1 MATCMASLV
10 SQYAQEIFTL
20 FLGLIIEAFPFIVLG
35 VTISTLIALYVKEDR
50 ILKYLPKNRFVS
62 HTIIGFLGIFMPVC
76 ECGNIPVAR
85 RLILKKFSVSQA
97 TVFLLAA
104 PIVNP
109 ITFIT
114 TLEAFN
120 IDKNIAIM
128 RLVFGYVIA
137 LIIGLAISYRKN
149 QSSLL
154 KQEFYAETCE
164 VHEHDH
170 DKHRGLEIFQREFIG
185 VFRLLFIGAIIAALT
200 QSLIPREFL
209 NTIGA
214 HPILSILAMIFLGL
228 VVSMCSNVDAFFA
241 LSYSTTFTLGS
252 LMAFMVFGPM
262 IDIKILSMLKST
274 FKTKFL
280 VWLSVAVTISAVL
293 VGIGVN
299 VFYRPFL

>member
-1 MATCMASLV
+1 MTLLLT
-10 SQYAQEIFTL
+10 YAQEIFTL
-20 FLGLIIEAFPFIVLG
+20 FLSLTIEAFPFIILG
-35 VTISTLIALYVKEDR
+35 VTISTLIALYVREDK
-50 ILKYLPKNRFVS
+50 ILRYLPKNRFLS
-62 HTIIGFLGIFMPVC
+62 HAVVALLGIFIPVC

-97 TVFLLAA
+97 TTFLLAA

-128 RLVFGYVIA
+128 RVVSGYIIA
-137 LIIGLAISYRKN
+137 LIAGLIISYRKN
-149 QSSLL
+149 QNLLL
-154 KQEFYAETCE
+154 KPEFFTQTCE
-164 VHEHDH
+164 THEHDQERY
-170 DKHRGLEIFQREFIG
+170 RGLEIFQREFIG
-185 VFRLLFIGAIIAALT
+185 VFRLLFVGAIIAALT
-200 QSLIPREFL
+200 QSLMPREFL
-209 NTIGA
+209 AAVGT
-214 HPILSILAMIFLGL
+214 HPLLSVLAMIFLGL

-274 FKTKFL
+274 FRTKFL
-280 VWLSVAVTISAVL
+280 VWLTLGVTLSAL
-293 VGIGVN
+293 VVGVGVN
-299 VFYRPFL
+299 LLYRPFL

>member
-1 MATCMASLV
+1 MI
-10 SQYAQEIFTL
+10 QIQEIFTL
-20 FLGLIIEAFPFIVLG
+20 FLGLMIEAFPFIVLG
-35 VTISTLIALYVKEDR
+35 VTISTLIALYVKEDK
-50 ILKYLPKNRFVS
+50 ILKYLPKNKFISHAIVGFMGVFV
-62 HTIIGFLGIFMPVC
+62 PVC

-97 TVFLLAA
+97 TTFLLAA

-128 RLVFGYVIA
+128 RVVFGYVVA
-137 LIIGLAISYRKN
+137 LIIGLIISYRKN
-149 QSSLL
+149 QGSFLRD
-154 KQEFYAETCE
+154 EFFTETCE
-164 VHEHDH
+164 VHDHDH
-170 DKHRGLEIFQREFIG
+170 NKHRGWEIFQREFIG

-200 QSLIPREFL
+200 QSLVPREFL
-209 NTIGA
+209 NAVGS
-214 HPILSILAMIFLGL
+214 HPILSIFAMVFLGF

-262 IDIKILSMLKST
+262 IDIKILSMLRST
-274 FKTKFL
+274 FRARFL
-280 VWLSVAVTISAVL
+280 VWLSIAVAMSAVL
-293 VGIGVN
+293 IGIGVN
-299 VFYRPFL
+299 VFYRSFL

>member
-1 MATCMASLV
+1 MFN
-10 SQYAQEIFTL
+10 QIQEIFTL
-20 FLGLIIEAFPFIVLG
+20 FLGLMIEAFPFIVLG
-35 VTISTLIALYVKEDR
+35 VTISTLIALYIKEDK

-62 HTIIGFLGIFMPVC
+62 HAVIGFFGMFIPVC

-85 RLILKKFSVSQA
+85 RLIMKKFSVSEA
-97 TVFLLAA
+97 TTFLLAA

-128 RLVFGYVIA
+128 RVVFGYIIA
-137 LIIGLAISYRKN
+137 FIIGLIISYKKN
-149 QSSLL
+149 QNSFL
-154 KQEFYAETCE
+154 KEEFFTEICDTHD
-164 VHEHDH
+164 HEHD
-170 DKHRGLEIFQREFIG
+170 KYRGWEIFQREFMG
-185 VFRLLFIGAIIAALT
+185 VFRLLFIGAIIASLT

-209 NTIGA
+209 NTIGS
-214 HPILSILAMIFLGL
+214 HMILSIFAMIFLGL

-262 IDIKILSMLKST
+262 IDIKIISMLKNT
-274 FKTKFL
+274 FKSRFL

-299 VFYRPFL
+299 IFYRSFL